1 MINLDYGTKKY
12 IYIKK
17 QNPNMLQIP
26 DHPNRKTNALL
37 NLISSHPDIDKI
49 YSFSKDPKGS
59 RIGIIN

>member
-1 MINLDYGTKKY
+1 MINLDYGTKN
-12 IYIKK
+12 IYILKRK
-17 QNPNMLQIP
+17 SNMLQIT

>member
-1 MINLDYGTKKY
+1 
-12 IYIKK
+12 
-17 QNPNMLQIP
+17 MLQIT

>member
-17 QNPNMLQIP
+17 QNPNMLQI
-26 DHPNRKTNALL
+26 PNRKTNALL

-59 RIGIIN
+59 KI